1 MKIKEV
7 LDKLDYMPDKEE
19 IAFIKNE
26 AEQTC
31 KDIDKEIKK
40 QKIKA
45 ETFIGGSLA
54 KSTLVKKDKYDVD
67 IFVRFDWQY
76 ENLSEKLEK
85 ILLSVAKRKKANIDK
100 IHGSRDYFRLEKNNL
115 IFEIIPVLKITK
127 PKEARNVTDLSYFHV
142 NYVKKRVNNDLA
154 REIILAKAF
163 CKAHGVYGA
172 ESYIQGFSG
181 YGLECLSIYYGGFEK
196 MLRAL
201 VKVKERE
208 IIDPEKKYKIK
219 DSVLLEIN
227 ESKLQSPIVLIDPT
241 WKERNVLAALSRESF
256 HKFQNAAIIFLKNP
270 GISFFEEKKIDEK
283 KMKEKAKKRKADFSC
298 VFLKTDKQTGDIAG
312 TKLKKFV
319 NFLTR
324 EIESFYFILDKE
336 FLYDEEQSA
345 NFYICA
351 KSKKEIDKIGPPE
364 SMKEAC
370 TSFKKKNRNIFV
382 KNGLLHSKIKI
393 GFSLPKFLIDFK
405 RKILRKLR
413 EMGIT
418 GMKILK

>member
-1 MKIKEV
+1 MKIKEA
-7 LDKLDYMPDKEE
+7 LDKLDYIPDKKE
-19 IAFIKNE
+19 IAVIKNE
-26 AEQTC
+26 AKQIC
-31 KDIDKEIKK
+31 QDIDKEIKK

-45 ETFIGGSLA
+45 EIFIGGSLA
-54 KSTLVKKDKYDVD
+54 KNTLVKRDKYDID

-76 ENLSEKLEK
+76 EDLSEKLEK
-85 ILLSVAKRKKANIDK
+85 ILLPAAKRNKANIEK

-142 NYVKKRVNNDLA
+142 RYLKRKINPSIA

-163 CKAHGVYGA
+163 CRAQRVYGA

-181 YGLECLSIYYGGFEK
+181 YGLECLIIYYGSFEK
-196 MLRAL
+196 MLKAL

-208 IIDPEKKYKIK
+208 IIDPEKKYKKKEDI
-219 DSVLLEIN
+219 LLEIN
-227 ESKLQSPIVLIDPT
+227 ESRLQSPVVLIDPT

-256 HKFQNAAIIFLKNP
+256 HKFQNAAIRFLKNP

-283 KMKEKAKKRKADFSC
+283 KMKEEAKNRKADFSC
-298 VFLKTDKQTGDIAG
+298 VFLKTDKQAGDIAG
-312 TKLKKFV
+312 TKLKKFA
-319 NFLTR
+319 NFLTG
-324 EIESFYFILDKE
+324 EIESFYFILNKE
-336 FLYDEEQSA
+336 FLYDEKQSV

-351 KSKKEIDKIGPPE
+351 KSKKEIVKIGPPE

-370 TSFKKKNRNIFV
+370 VSFKKKNKNIFV

-393 GFSLPKFLIDFK
+393 GFSLPKFLMNFK
-405 RKILRKLR
+405 RKNLRKIK

-418 GMKILK
+418 GMKIY